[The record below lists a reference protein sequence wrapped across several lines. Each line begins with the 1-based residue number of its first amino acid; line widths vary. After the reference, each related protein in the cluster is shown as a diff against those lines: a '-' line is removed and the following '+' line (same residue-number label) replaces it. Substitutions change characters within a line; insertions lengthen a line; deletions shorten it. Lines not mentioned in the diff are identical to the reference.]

1 MQRMLDLRL
10 SNRQT
15 VWPPAARYLA
25 VVIAVALA
33 TLLLTPFRSRLGLLN
48 VGLLYLLLVVVLSAR
63 WGWGPGLFA
72 SVVANLAFNFFFV
85 PPLHHFTVEAPSNIL
100 ALLIFLGVASL
111 TSALL
116 TRARAGE
123 AAARRREQETVI
135 LYELSR
141 LIITNPDAAMTLRTI
156 LQRVR
161 ETFGVVYCAVLL
173 PGENGLQPSTWE
185 GPPDAVP
192 ATGYERSAAAEAF
205 AGGRTVT
212 LGSGAGRRRPRI
224 VGMRDRKGPVMFVPL
239 RIGGAVVGVLEVV
252 GRLDTRVFT
261 ADEGRLL
268 EAFADEAALAVDR
281 DRLVEEAA
289 RVQALQEADQLK
301 SALMSAV
308 SHDLRTPL
316 TTILASVSSLL
327 QSDVEW
333 DAQTRD
339 QFLVQIEQQ
348 ALRLNRL
355 VGNLLDVSRIEGG
368 ALHPDKDWYDV
379 GEFLETAVAGLE
391 PISDGHV
398 IVLDVAPDAGDAPFD
413 HVQMTQVVANL
424 VENAIKFS
432 PKGADIRIGAH
443 RVGGEVVISV
453 ADQGPGIP
461 PPERERVFEKFYRVK
476 REGAGVRGSGLGLAI
491 CKGLVEANGGRIR
504 VEQTPGGGARFVV
517 TLPAPAPPPSALVA
531 HEVRAR

>member
-1 MQRMLDLRL
+1 
-10 SNRQT
+10 
-15 VWPPAARYLA
+15 
-25 VVIAVALA
+25 AL
-33 TLLLTPFRSRLGLLN
+33 LIPFRSRLGLLN
-48 VGLLYLLLVVVLSAR
+48 VGLLYLLLVVVLSTR

-85 PPLHHFTVEAPSNIL
+85 PPLHRFTVDAPSNIL

-123 AAARRREQETVI
+123 AAARRRAQETAI

-141 LIITNPDAAMTLRTI
+141 LIITSPDADVTLRTI
-156 LQRVR
+156 LHRIR
-161 ETFGVVYCAVLL
+161 DTFGVVYCAVLL
-173 PGENGLQPSTWE
+173 PGDSGLQPATWD

-205 AGGRTVT
+205 AGGRTVA
-212 LGSGAGRRRPRI
+212 LGSGSGRRRPRI
-224 VGMRDRKGPVMFVPL
+224 VGMKDRKGPVMFVPL
-239 RIGGAVVGVLEVV
+239 RIGGAVVGVLQVV

-379 GEFLETAVAGLE
+379 GELLETAVAGLE
-391 PISDGHV
+391 PVSAGHA
-398 IVLDVAPDAGDAPFD
+398 IVLDVAPDIGDAPFD
-413 HVQMTQVVANL
+413 HVQLTQVVTNL
-424 VENAIKFS
+424 VENALKFS
-432 PKGADIRIGAH
+432 PKGAKVRIAAH
-443 RVGGEVVISV
+443 RAGGDVVISV

-461 PPERERVFEKFYRVK
+461 PEERERVFEKFYRIK
-476 REGAGVRGSGLGLAI
+476 QTRQNVRGTGLGLAI

-504 VEQTPGGGARFVV
+504 VEQAPGGGARFVV
-517 TLPAPAPPPSALVA
+517 TLPAPPAPPSALVA